1 MQIALTYLC
10 VAQNLNLPL
19 FLTIQCFFITG
30 IRQEQAGSFAFPANR
45 GIVRQHIEDME
56 TEVFLPDFGDGQE
69 QRPIGI
75 WGQRHLRYIREHRI
89 ALYTELL
96 TSGRLNAYLANLNEE
111 AEAMLS
117 RLVKELAEKEGV
129 TEKLKAEDGMKWV
142 QAMNNIRNRAA
153 EVVYNDLI
161 YN

>member
-1 MQIALTYLC
+1 MEIKYRKSVLHQT
-10 VAQNLNLPL
+10 V
-19 FLTIQCFFITG
+19 G
-30 IRQEQAGSFAFPANR
+30 G
-45 GIVRQHIEDME
+45 EDME
-56 TEVFLPDFGDGQE
+56 TEVMLPDFGDEQE
-69 QRPIGI
+69 QRAIGI
-75 WGQRHLRYIREHRI
+75 WGQRHLRYIREHRV

-96 TSGRLNAYLANLNEE
+96 TCGRLNAYLADLNEE

-117 RLVKELAEKEGV
+117 RLVKQLAEKEGV

>member
-1 MQIALTYLC
+1 MEIKYRKSVIHQS
-10 VAQNLNLPL
+10 V
-19 FLTIQCFFITG
+19 G
-30 IRQEQAGSFAFPANR
+30 G
-45 GIVRQHIEDME
+45 EDME
-56 TEVFLPDFGDGQE
+56 TEVFLPDFEDGRE

-75 WGQRHLRYIREHRI
+75 WGQRHLRYIKEYRKP
-89 ALYTELL
+89 LYMELL
-96 TSGRLNAYLANLNEE
+96 TSGRLNAYLAELSEE

-117 RLVKELAEKEGV
+117 RLVKQFAEKEGV

>member
-1 MQIALTYLC
+1 MEIEYRKSIIHQT
-10 VAQNLNLPL
+10 V
-19 FLTIQCFFITG
+19 G
-30 IRQEQAGSFAFPANR
+30 G
-45 GIVRQHIEDME
+45 EDME
-56 TEVFLPDFGDGQE
+56 TEVMLPDFWDGQE
-69 QRPIGI
+69 QRTIGI

-89 ALYTELL
+89 ALYSELL
-96 TSGRLNAYLANLNEE
+96 TSGRLNAYLADLNEE
-111 AEAMLS
+111 AEAMLF

-153 EVVYNDLI
+153 EVVYSDLI

>member
-1 MQIALTYLC
+1 MEINYKKSVIHQT
-10 VAQNLNLPL
+10 V
-19 FLTIQCFFITG
+19 G
-30 IRQEQAGSFAFPANR
+30 G
-45 GIVRQHIEDME
+45 EDME
-56 TEVFLPDFGDGQE
+56 TEVILPDFGDGQK

-96 TSGRLNAYLANLNEE
+96 TSGRLNAYLADLNEE
-111 AEAMLS
+111 AEAMLF

-129 TEKLKAEDGMKWV
+129 TEKLKAEDGMKRV

>member
-1 MQIALTYLC
+1 MEIKYRKS
-10 VAQNLNLPL
+10 V
-19 FLTIQCFFITG
+19 IH
-30 IRQEQAGSFAFPANR
+30 QAVG
-45 GIVRQHIEDME
+45 GEDME
-56 TEVFLPDFGDGQE
+56 TEVMLPDFGDGQE
-69 QRPIGI
+69 QRPIGM

-96 TSGRLNAYLANLNEE
+96 TSGRLNAYLADLNEE

-117 RLVKELAEKEGV
+117 RLVKQLAEKEGV

>member
-1 MQIALTYLC
+1 MEINYKKSVIHQT
-10 VAQNLNLPL
+10 V
-19 FLTIQCFFITG
+19 G
-30 IRQEQAGSFAFPANR
+30 G
-45 GIVRQHIEDME
+45 EDME
-56 TEVFLPDFGDGQE
+56 TEVILPDFGDGQK

-96 TSGRLNAYLANLNEE
+96 TSGRLNAYLADLNEE
-111 AEAMLS
+111 AEAMLF

-161 YN
+161 HN

>member
-1 MQIALTYLC
+1 MEIEYRKSVIHQT
-10 VAQNLNLPL
+10 V
-19 FLTIQCFFITG
+19 G
-30 IRQEQAGSFAFPANR
+30 G
-45 GIVRQHIEDME
+45 EDME

-89 ALYTELL
+89 ALYSELL
-96 TSGRLNAYLANLNEE
+96 TSGRLNAYLADLNEE

-117 RLVKELAEKEGV
+117 RLVKQLAKKECV
-129 TEKLKAEDGMKWV
+129 TEKLKAEDGMRWV

-153 EVVYNDLI
+153 EAVYNDLI

>member
-1 MQIALTYLC
+1 MEVKYRKSVIHQT
-10 VAQNLNLPL
+10 VS
-19 FLTIQCFFITG
+19 G
-30 IRQEQAGSFAFPANR
+30 
-45 GIVRQHIEDME
+45 EDME
-56 TEVFLPDFGDGQE
+56 TEVMLPDFGDEQE

-75 WGQRHLRYIREHRI
+75 LGQRHLRYIREHRI

-96 TSGRLNAYLANLNEE
+96 TSGRLNAYLADLNKE

-117 RLVKELAEKEGV
+117 RLVKEIAEKEGV

-142 QAMNNIRNRAA
+142 QAMYNIRNRAA
-153 EVVYNDLI
+153 EVIYNDLI

>member
-1 MQIALTYLC
+1 MEIEYRKSVIHQT
-10 VAQNLNLPL
+10 V
-19 FLTIQCFFITG
+19 G
-30 IRQEQAGSFAFPANR
+30 G
-45 GIVRQHIEDME
+45 EDME

-96 TSGRLNAYLANLNEE
+96 TSGRLNAYLAELNEE
-111 AEAMLS
+111 AETMHF

>member
-1 MQIALTYLC
+1 MEIKYKKSVIHQS
-10 VAQNLNLPL
+10 V
-19 FLTIQCFFITG
+19 G
-30 IRQEQAGSFAFPANR
+30 G
-45 GIVRQHIEDME
+45 EDME
-56 TEVFLPDFGDGQE
+56 TEVFLPDFGDGRE

-96 TSGRLNAYLANLNEE
+96 TSGRLNAYLAELNEE

-142 QAMNNIRNRAA
+142 QIMNNIRNRAA
-153 EVVYNDLI
+153 EVVCNELI
-161 YN
+161 YE

>member
-1 MQIALTYLC
+1 MEINYKKSVIHQT
-10 VAQNLNLPL
+10 V
-19 FLTIQCFFITG
+19 G
-30 IRQEQAGSFAFPANR
+30 G
-45 GIVRQHIEDME
+45 EDME
-56 TEVFLPDFGDGQE
+56 TEVFLPDFGDGQK

-96 TSGRLNAYLANLNEE
+96 TSGRLNAYLADLNEE
-111 AEAMLS
+111 AEAMLF

>member
-1 MQIALTYLC
+1 MEIEYRKSIIHQT
-10 VAQNLNLPL
+10 V
-19 FLTIQCFFITG
+19 G
-30 IRQEQAGSFAFPANR
+30 G
-45 GIVRQHIEDME
+45 EDME
-56 TEVFLPDFGDGQE
+56 TEVLLPDFGNEQE
-69 QRPIGI
+69 QCPIGI
-75 WGQRHLRYIREHRI
+75 WGQRHLRYIREHRL

-96 TSGRLNAYLANLNEE
+96 TSGRLNAYLADLNEE

-117 RLVKELAEKEGV
+117 QLVKELAEKEGV

>member
-1 MQIALTYLC
+1 MEIKYRKSVIHQT
-10 VAQNLNLPL
+10 V
-19 FLTIQCFFITG
+19 
-30 IRQEQAGSFAFPANR
+30 GS
-45 GIVRQHIEDME
+45 EDME
-56 TEVFLPDFGDGQE
+56 TEVMLPDFGDEQE
-69 QRPIGI
+69 QSPIGM

-89 ALYTELL
+89 AFYTELL

-111 AEAMLS
+111 AEAMLF

-129 TEKLKAEDGMKWV
+129 TEALKAEDGMKWV
-142 QAMNNIRNRAA
+142 QAMNNIHNRAA

>member
-1 MQIALTYLC
+1 MEIEYRKSVIHQT
-10 VAQNLNLPL
+10 V
-19 FLTIQCFFITG
+19 G
-30 IRQEQAGSFAFPANR
+30 G
-45 GIVRQHIEDME
+45 EDME
-56 TEVFLPDFGDGQE
+56 TEVLLPDFGDGQE

-96 TSGRLNAYLANLNEE
+96 TSGRLNSYLADLSEE

-117 RLVKELAEKEGV
+117 RLVKQFAEKEGV

>member
-1 MQIALTYLC
+1 MEIKYKKSVIHQS
-10 VAQNLNLPL
+10 V
-19 FLTIQCFFITG
+19 G
-30 IRQEQAGSFAFPANR
+30 G
-45 GIVRQHIEDME
+45 EDME

-75 WGQRHLRYIREHRI
+75 WGQRHLWYIKEYRKP
-89 ALYTELL
+89 LYMELL
-96 TSGRLNAYLANLNEE
+96 TSGRLNAYLVDLNEE

-117 RLVKELAEKEGV
+117 RLVKQLAEKEGV
-129 TEKLKAEDGMKWV
+129 TEKLKAEDGMEWV

>member
-1 MQIALTYLC
+1 MEIEYRKSVIHQT
-10 VAQNLNLPL
+10 V
-19 FLTIQCFFITG
+19 G
-30 IRQEQAGSFAFPANR
+30 G
-45 GIVRQHIEDME
+45 EDME
-56 TEVFLPDFGDGQE
+56 TEVMLPDFWDGQE
-69 QRPIGI
+69 QRTIGI

-89 ALYTELL
+89 ALYSELL
-96 TSGRLNAYLANLNEE
+96 TSGRLNAYLADLNEE
-111 AEAMLS
+111 AEAMLF

-153 EVVYNDLI
+153 EVIYNDLI

>member
-1 MQIALTYLC
+1 MEINYKKSIIHQS
-10 VAQNLNLPL
+10 V
-19 FLTIQCFFITG
+19 G
-30 IRQEQAGSFAFPANR
+30 G
-45 GIVRQHIEDME
+45 EDME

-96 TSGRLNAYLANLNEE
+96 TSGRLNAYLADLNEE
-111 AEAMLS
+111 AEDMLS
-117 RLVKELAEKEGV
+117 RLVKQLAEKEGV
-129 TEKLKAEDGMKWV
+129 TEALKAEDGMKWV
-142 QAMNNIRNRAA
+142 QSMNNIRNRAA

>member
-1 MQIALTYLC
+1 
-10 VAQNLNLPL
+10 
-19 FLTIQCFFITG
+19 
-30 IRQEQAGSFAFPANR
+30 
-45 GIVRQHIEDME
+45 ME

-89 ALYTELL
+89 ALYSELL
-96 TSGRLNAYLANLNEE
+96 TSGRLNAYLADLNEE

-117 RLVKELAEKEGV
+117 RLVKQLAKKECV
-129 TEKLKAEDGMKWV
+129 TEKLKAEDGMRWV
-142 QAMNNIRNRAA
+142 QAMNNNRNRAA
-153 EVVYNDLI
+153 EVVYNDLS

>member
-1 MQIALTYLC
+1 M
-10 VAQNLNLPL
+10 
-19 FLTIQCFFITG
+19 
-30 IRQEQAGSFAFPANR
+30 E
-45 GIVRQHIEDME
+45 IEYKKSVIHQTVGGEDIE
-56 TEVFLPDFGDGQE
+56 TEVFLPDFEDGRE

-96 TSGRLNAYLANLNEE
+96 TSGRLNAYLAELNEE
-111 AEAMLS
+111 AEAMLF
-117 RLVKELAEKEGV
+117 RLGKQFAKKEGV
-129 TEKLKAEDGMKWV
+129 TEKLKAEDGMTWV
-142 QAMNNIRNRAA
+142 QAMNSIRNRAA

>member
-1 MQIALTYLC
+1 MEIKYKKSVIHQS
-10 VAQNLNLPL
+10 V
-19 FLTIQCFFITG
+19 G
-30 IRQEQAGSFAFPANR
+30 G
-45 GIVRQHIEDME
+45 EDME

-75 WGQRHLRYIREHRI
+75 WGQRHLWYIKEYRKP
-89 ALYTELL
+89 LYMELL
-96 TSGRLNAYLANLNEE
+96 TSGRLNAYLVDLNEE

-117 RLVKELAEKEGV
+117 WLVKQLAEKEGV

-153 EVVYNDLI
+153 EVVCNDLI

>member
-1 MQIALTYLC
+1 MEIEYRKSVIHQT
-10 VAQNLNLPL
+10 V
-19 FLTIQCFFITG
+19 G
-30 IRQEQAGSFAFPANR
+30 G
-45 GIVRQHIEDME
+45 EDME

-89 ALYTELL
+89 ALYSELL

>member
-1 MQIALTYLC
+1 MNKYIFDESNGLWYELQGDYYIPCLS
-10 VAQNLNLPL
+10 LPAA
-19 FLTIQCFFITG
+19 
-30 IRQEQAGSFAFPANR
+30 E
-45 GIVRQHIEDME
+45 EK
-56 TEVFLPDFGDGQE
+56 
-69 QRPIGI
+69 PIGL

-96 TSGRLNAYLANLNEE
+96 TSGRLNAYLADLNEE
-111 AEAMLS
+111 AEAMLF

>member
-1 MQIALTYLC
+1 MEINYKKSIIHQS
-10 VAQNLNLPL
+10 V
-19 FLTIQCFFITG
+19 G
-30 IRQEQAGSFAFPANR
+30 G
-45 GIVRQHIEDME
+45 EDME
-56 TEVFLPDFGDGQE
+56 IEVMLPDFGDEQE
-69 QRPIGI
+69 QSPIGI

>member
-1 MQIALTYLC
+1 MEIEYRKSVIHQT
-10 VAQNLNLPL
+10 V
-19 FLTIQCFFITG
+19 G
-30 IRQEQAGSFAFPANR
+30 G
-45 GIVRQHIEDME
+45 EDME

-96 TSGRLNAYLANLNEE
+96 TSGRLNAYLAELNEE
-111 AEAMLS
+111 AEAMLF

>member
-1 MQIALTYLC
+1 MEIKYRKSIIHQS
-10 VAQNLNLPL
+10 V
-19 FLTIQCFFITG
+19 G
-30 IRQEQAGSFAFPANR
+30 G
-45 GIVRQHIEDME
+45 EDME

-75 WGQRHLRYIREHRI
+75 WGQRHLRYIKEYRKP
-89 ALYTELL
+89 LYMELL
-96 TSGRLNAYLANLNEE
+96 TSGRLNAYLAELNEE
-111 AEAMLS
+111 AESMLS
-117 RLVKELAEKEGV
+117 RLVKQLAEKEGV
-129 TEKLKAEDGMKWV
+129 TEKLKAEDGLKWV

>member
-1 MQIALTYLC
+1 MEIEYRKSVIHQT
-10 VAQNLNLPL
+10 V
-19 FLTIQCFFITG
+19 G
-30 IRQEQAGSFAFPANR
+30 G
-45 GIVRQHIEDME
+45 EDME

-89 ALYTELL
+89 ALYSELL
-96 TSGRLNAYLANLNEE
+96 TSGRLNAYLADLNEE

-117 RLVKELAEKEGV
+117 RLVKQLAKKERV
-129 TEKLKAEDGMKWV
+129 TEKLKAEDGMRWV

>member
-1 MQIALTYLC
+1 MEIEYRKSVIHQT
-10 VAQNLNLPL
+10 V
-19 FLTIQCFFITG
+19 G
-30 IRQEQAGSFAFPANR
+30 G
-45 GIVRQHIEDME
+45 EDME
-56 TEVFLPDFGDGQE
+56 TEVMLPDFWDGQE
-69 QRPIGI
+69 QRTIGI

-89 ALYTELL
+89 ALYSELL
-96 TSGRLNAYLANLNEE
+96 TSGRLNAYLADLNEE
-111 AEAMLS
+111 AEAMLF

-153 EVVYNDLI
+153 EAVYSDLI